1 MYWPSWLTGGDVLLF
16 AGPGAASAATLYSL
30 GLIAVN
36 RISVAP
42 FRAWNVA
49 LVVGLFIAAIA
60 VASFGLISFTV
71 AIAIAVAAYA
81 ALGIV
86 PAREF
91 YTTIEW
97 PVVVMLACLL
107 PIGVVLVWL
116 RELEVTAQTPSGF
129 ADCILF

>member
-1 MYWPSWLTGGDVLLF
+1 MLLL
-16 AGPGAASAATLYSL
+16 AGSGAASVATLDSL
-30 GLIAVN
+30 GLIAIN

-42 FRAWNVA
+42 FRALNVT
-49 LVVGLFIAAIA
+49 LTVGLFIAAIA

-91 YTTIEW
+91 YETIEW
-97 PVVVMLACLL
+97 SVVVMLACLL
-107 PIGVVLVWL
+107 PIGAAFDRVGGTALVAG
-116 RELEVTAQTPSGF
+116 TIGG
-129 ADCILF
+129 